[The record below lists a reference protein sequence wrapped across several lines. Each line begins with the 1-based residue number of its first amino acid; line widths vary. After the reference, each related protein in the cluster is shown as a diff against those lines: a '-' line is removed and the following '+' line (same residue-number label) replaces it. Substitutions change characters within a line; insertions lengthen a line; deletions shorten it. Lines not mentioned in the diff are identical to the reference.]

1 MNDHMDTPEQNA
13 GAEEP
18 IAATRREQRERG
30 AASPTAGTQ
39 ADVRQNVPLND
50 TSMQNVE
57 REAAARQDAAQ
68 YDAGLDVG
76 PDAGT
81 QAETGHETAEHSAT
95 TDHDVIRQWAE
106 DRHAMPATVEGTEH
120 DGNVGELRLD
130 FDFGNDLEDL
140 RQVSWDEWFRAFDE
154 RGLEFVF
161 QETARPDGSPSN
173 DFHLEPA
180 GHTRT

>member
-1 MNDHMDTPEQNA
+1 MSDHMDTPEQYP
-13 GAEEP
+13 G
-18 IAATRREQRERG
+18 
-30 AASPTAGTQ
+30 AGTP
-39 ADVRQNVPLND
+39 ADARQNVPQSD
-50 TSMQNVE
+50 TSQQNAE
-57 REAAARQDAAQ
+57 REAAARQDAMRG
-68 YDAGLDVG
+68 DAVSHD
-76 PDAGT
+76 
-81 QAETGHETAEHSAT
+81 EMEHEAVEHSAT
-95 TDHDVIRQWAE
+95 TDHDVIRRWAQ

-161 QETARPDGSPSN
+161 QETTRPDGSPSN